1 MADSERHPRVISPN
15 PRLSRDEI
23 ANQPFPQ
30 AFRGLS
36 EPAVRAFL
44 RKLADEFDALRTRQA
59 ELQDEIAQLQDQL
72 EHAPVVEG
80 VERQASDD
88 DLLSAVGDETA
99 RVLRSA
105 KESAE
110 EIRRNAEERAAE
122 TLHEAHEEARALR
135 EQAEQSASDRTREA
149 DEASAEILREAE
161 KLARELQEGAEARA
175 AEFVT
180 QSETEARAEL
190 ESARRRSAELVA
202 EGQAARDRL
211 LNELHRRRDALEG
224 QIEGLRS
231 GRDRLLEAYKVVKQ
245 TFDEAT
251 EALRSADA
259 PTVAPSPPPER
270 PRVTSPAL
278 PVQPPSYD
286 EPEPEPKPAP
296 TPTVEAEAAEAE
308 GAEGDAAE
316 EEAET
321 PKGPPK
327 VAAFSLGE
335 LPHAPEAPGAR
346 ESDAGVGADMPATE
360 PAWESDS
367 ETAARGEASGAET
380 SGDSDDLESGT
391 AADSSA
397 SDAGGQAPEGS
408 TEEDVTGGD
417 AQEPEADG
425 DVSDSREP
433 EEEDPAGGA
442 EDREQAEKPGPR
454 DVDAIFAKLKAE
466 KGEEADE
473 SEHDESEPAE
483 PEEASAAEISDADE
497 APVTPTAP
505 DIDLLRRRDETVD
518 TLVDETVKQVKRVV
532 RDEQNVVLEAIREHK
547 KGVPSADDVLPSV
560 ADQDQAFAEAVGESL
575 AGACAAGED
584 VARSLGVAG
593 PANGSGA
600 GRRQRTGELAAV
612 MARQLMDPLR
622 GKLGDA
628 LREAAGV
635 DGSDVAERIRSR
647 YREWKGQRIETNVRD
662 VLTAAFARGLFDA
675 VPEGVLLRWVPGD
688 AAPCPDC
695 ADNALEHTTRGKKF
709 PTGHLLP
716 PAHPGCR
723 CLVLPEEVPAESV
736 PAGAN

>member
-1 MADSERHPRVISPN
+1 MADSERHPRVISTN

-59 ELQDEIAQLQDQL
+59 DLQDEIAQLQDQL

-80 VERQASDD
+80 RGDDD
-88 DLLSAVGDETA
+88 DLLSVMGDETA

-110 EIRRNAEERAAE
+110 EIRRNAEERVAE

-135 EQAEQSASDRTREA
+135 EQAEQTASERTREA

-190 ESARRRSAELVA
+190 ESARRHSAELVA
-202 EGQAARDRL
+202 EGQAARDRM
-211 LNELHRRRDALEG
+211 LNELHRRRETLES

-245 TFDEAT
+245 TFDQAT
-251 EALRSADA
+251 EALRSTDA
-259 PTVAPSPPPER
+259 PTVGSGPPPER

-278 PVQPPSYD
+278 PVQPPPYD
-286 EPEPEPKPAP
+286 EEPEPEPEPESKPAP
-296 TPTVEAEAAEAE
+296 TPTIEAEQV
-308 GAEGDAAE
+308 AAE
-316 EEAET
+316 EEQVADEAEQVADEAEEEE
-321 PKGPPK
+321 PPAPPK
-327 VAAFSLGE
+327 VSAFSLGE
-335 LPHAPEAPGAR
+335 LPEDVSTTR
-346 ESDAGVGADMPATE
+346 ESDEGVRPDAPTTE
-360 PAWESDS
+360 PEPA
-367 ETAARGEASGAET
+367 GEVEEAE
-380 SGDSDDLESGT
+380 GE
-391 AADSSA
+391 
-397 SDAGGQAPEGS
+397 E
-408 TEEDVTGGD
+408 EEDAPGGG
-417 AQEPEADG
+417 QEPEQAD
-425 DVSDSREP
+425 
-433 EEEDPAGGA
+433 
-442 EDREQAEKPGPR
+442 KPGPK
-454 DVDAIFAKLKAE
+454 DVEAIFAKLKAE
-466 KGEEADE
+466 TPE
-473 SEHDESEPAE
+473 E
-483 PEEASAAEISDADE
+483 PEEAEAPEPEKAEADAEEPPAAETPEPRETPDADE
-497 APVTPTAP
+497 APVAPTAP
-505 DIDLLRRRDETVD
+505 DTDLLRRRDEALNA
-518 TLVDETVKQVKRVV
+518 LVDETVKQVKRVV

-547 KGVPSADDVLPSV
+547 KGTPSADDVLPTV
-560 ADQDQAFAEAVGESL
+560 TDQDQAFAEAVGEPL
-575 AGACAAGED
+575 AAACAAGED

-593 PANGSGA
+593 PSNGSGA
-600 GRRQRTGELAAV
+600 GRKQRTGELAAI

-628 LREAAGV
+628 LREAAGA
-635 DGSDVAERIRSR
+635 DDSDVAERIRSR

-662 VLTAAFARGLFDA
+662 ILTAAFARGLFDA

-688 AAPCPDC
+688 TAPCPDC
-695 ADNALEHTTRGKKF
+695 ADNALEHTARGKKF

-736 PAGAN
+736 PAGAS

>member
-1 MADSERHPRVISPN
+1 MADSERHPRVISTN

-44 RKLADEFDALRTRQA
+44 RKLADEFEALRTRQA
-59 ELQDEIAQLQDQL
+59 DLQDEVAQLHDQL
-72 EHAPVVEG
+72 EHTPVVEG
-80 VERQASDD
+80 QHRDD

-110 EIRRNAEERAAE
+110 EIRRNAEERATE

-135 EQAEQSASDRTREA
+135 EQAEQTASDRTREA

-211 LNELHRRRDALEG
+211 LNELHRRRDALES

-245 TFDEAT
+245 TFDQAT
-251 EALRSADA
+251 EALRGADA
-259 PTVAPSPPPER
+259 PTVGPSPPPER

-286 EPEPEPKPAP
+286 EPEPEPEPLLEPALEPKPAP
-296 TPTVEAEAAEAE
+296 TPTVEAETAEAAETE
-308 GAEGDAAE
+308 QDAAE
-316 EEAET
+316 PETEEEDEAAGDDTEA

-335 LPHAPEAPGAR
+335 LPD
-346 ESDAGVGADMPATE
+346 SPAASE
-360 PAWESDS
+360 PDEVN
-367 ETAARGEASGAET
+367 EEV
-380 SGDSDDLESGT
+380 SGDH
-391 AADSSA
+391 
-397 SDAGGQAPEGS
+397 
-408 TEEDVTGGD
+408 
-417 AQEPEADG
+417 AQEPEPDAT
-425 DVSDSREP
+425 DSREP
-433 EEEDPAGGA
+433 EAPEEPEEKEKEKEEQQEGPAGAAQG
-442 EDREQAEKPGPR
+442 REHAEKPGPQ

-466 KGEEADE
+466 EGDEADE
-473 SEHDESEPAE
+473 PEPDQAESEKAESEKAE
-483 PEEASAAEISDADE
+483 PEQVPAAEAPDADE
-497 APVTPTAP
+497 APVAPTAP
-505 DIDLLRRRDETVD
+505 DIDLLRRRDESVD

-547 KGVPSADDVLPSV
+547 KGAPSADDVLPSV

-575 AGACAAGED
+575 AAACAAGED
-584 VARSLGVAG
+584 AARSLGVAG

-600 GRRQRTGELAAV
+600 GRRQRTGELAGV

-628 LREAAGV
+628 LREAAGA
-635 DGSDVAERIRSR
+635 DDSDVAERIRSR

-675 VPEGVLLRWVPGD
+675 VPDGVLLRWVPGD

-695 ADNALEHTTRGKKF
+695 ADNALEHTSRGKKF